1 MKKSMFWGYF
11 VTVISASLYGCMALI
26 TKNLY
31 AQGVNTIT
39 AVLLRN
45 LLSVPMMGL
54 LAVCCEK
61 KITVPGKALASIGL
75 VGLFGSVVTPLL
87 LFASYNYIP
96 SGTAT
101 VLHFVYPAMTVVAG
115 ILFLRQRVNWKT
127 LLSVLVCMAGI
138 GMFYDPGQPM
148 DWRGAALAVG
158 SGATYTAYIL
168 LLSAFAYKEI
178 SGFRFGFWIA
188 LCNSLVLLIVC
199 LATGQLRLPTN
210 AVGWYYGIALALVIN
225 VGAMVLFQQ
234 GARAIGSQRVAVLST
249 LEPVVSVI
257 VGALVFE
264 EIVGLRTAIGAVLV
278 LLASILIAIF
288 DAKKNPKVKA

>member
-11 VTVISASLYGCMALI
+11 MTVVSACLYGCMALI

-31 AQGVNTIT
+31 AQGVNTFT

-45 LLSVPMMGL
+45 LLSMPILGALALWREKQIKVP
-54 LAVCCEK
+54 A
-61 KITVPGKALASIGL
+61 KALASIGV

-87 LFASYNYIP
+87 LFAAYNHIP

-101 VLHFVYPAMTVVAG
+101 VLHFVYPALTVVAG
-115 ILFLRQRVNWKT
+115 ALFLRQRVNWKIW
-127 LLSVLVCMAGI
+127 LSVAVCMAGI
-138 GMFYDPGQPM
+138 ALFYDPAQGVNWQ
-148 DWRGAALAVG
+148 GGALAVG

-168 LLSAFAYKEI
+168 LLSAFRYKEI

-188 LCNSLVLLIVC
+188 LCNSVVLLLVC
-199 LATGQLRLPTN
+199 LVSGQLRLPTN
-210 AVGWYYGIALALVIN
+210 LIGWGCGVALALAVN

-249 LEPVVSVI
+249 LEPVVSVVVGCWVFDEVVGVRTV
-257 VGALVFE
+257 VGA
-264 EIVGLRTAIGAVLV
+264 ALV
-278 LLASILIAIF
+278 LLASVLIALF
-288 DAKKNPKVKA
+288 DAKKK

>member
-1 MKKSMFWGYF
+1 MKKNLFWGYLA
-11 VTVISASLYGCMALI
+11 TVVSASLYGCMALI

-31 AQGVNTIT
+31 AQGVNTLT

-54 LAVCCEK
+54 LAIVFEK
-61 KITVPGKALASIGL
+61 KIKVPGKALVSIGV

-101 VLHFVYPAMTVVAG
+101 VLHFVYPALTVVAG

-127 LLSVLVCMAGI
+127 LLCVGVCMGGI
-138 GMFYDPGQPM
+138 ALFYDPGQSM
-148 DWRGAALAVG
+148 DWRGAGLAVG
-158 SGATYTAYIL
+158 SGATYAAYIL
-168 LLSAFAYKEI
+168 LLSVFRYKDI

-188 LCNSLVLLIVC
+188 LCNSVVLLIVC
-199 LATGQLRLPTN
+199 LVTGQLQLPTN
-210 AVGWYYGIALALVIN
+210 VTGWGYAIALAFVIN

-234 GARAIGSQRVAVLST
+234 GARVIGSQRVAVLST
-249 LEPVVSVI
+249 LEPVVSVL
-257 VGALVFE
+257 VGWLVFA
-264 EIVGLRTAIGAVLV
+264 EIIGYRTIIGSALV
-278 LLASILIAIF
+278 LLASILIALF
-288 DAKKNPKVKA
+288 DAKKKDNV